1 MKDSFNDFMNNGKLS
16 NLDSAYYRDS
26 SLDNLYDKKYGGF
39 SRRAYKK
46 AQAKLRRDQ
55 WEKATK
61 LDINELANIGKTR
74 AGMVDANYNNYLL
87 NINGGYI
94 PTQIGKHGLDVSRLL
109 KSREIIQKYTNK
121 PKELEKFQKGGK
133 PELKEIKS
141 IESYYD
147 PDNNIIY
154 YTDDEALE
162 HERFHANPDLEYLEK
177 LKPFYENLNDNKI
190 TWLGGDLNF
199 VKRLDNDPGHFYNPV
214 EIGARVKAAKS
225 KTKGNKY
232 TQEFFKNLRNNE
244 EQYGDNMRD
253 LLHMYND
260 SILSRIFNIDEN
272 IEVFQN
278 GGTMNVIPEGA
289 LHARKHHMA
298 DDEHI
303 TKKGIPVVD
312 TDGNQQ
318 AEIECNEIIFRKE
331 VTDQLE
337 KLRKEGSDEAAIEAG
352 KLLAQEIVE
361 NTEDRTGLINTV
373 VGEEEKLLTQQVPMA
388 QKGIE
393 IPKLN
398 KDLEETKVPEKFD
411 SFEDLL
417 KYLRETGREST
428 EDYDLEK
435 AYRDFEVFNDWLEEE
450 RKTPGK
456 GHWKDKYKKPN
467 HITYSNES
475 ILGDNPKENG
485 GIWAKDGNGEDI
497 FIVSPYLQKLHTLWE
512 YLKYFEDE
520 PISIMYDGVTYKTK
534 KK

>member
-1 MKDSFNDFMNNGKLS
+1 MSVLNNAISTFTNNKNNWGSVVSAGSTFLGNKLDSKGDSNEGQVVGGLISRLGESNPWGYAGGYLGMGLANKITGGTDGMTTTDRLLGSKGISGAAFGAAAAAGGPVGWGLAGAYALGSIINSATGKTTMKDSFNDFMNSGKLS

-39 SRRAYKK
+39 SHRAYKK

-94 PTQIGKHGLDVSRLL
+94 PTQMGKHGLDVSRLL
-109 KSREIIQKYTNK
+109 KSREIINKYKNS
-121 PKELEKFQKGGK
+121 E
-133 PELKEIKS
+133 KEIGK
-141 IESYYD
+141 
-147 PDNNIIY
+147 
-154 YTDDEALE
+154 
-162 HERFHANPDLEYLEK
+162 
-177 LKPFYENLNDNKI
+177 
-190 TWLGGDLNF
+190 
-199 VKRLDNDPGHFYNPV
+199 
-214 EIGARVKAAKS
+214 
-225 KTKGNKY
+225 
-232 TQEFFKNLRNNE
+232 
-244 EQYGDNMRD
+244 
-253 LLHMYND
+253 
-260 SILSRIFNIDEN
+260 
-272 IEVFQN
+272 FQN

-393 IPKLN
+393 IPKLSKEHFN
-398 KDLEETKVPEKFD
+398 EDLEEMKVPEKFD